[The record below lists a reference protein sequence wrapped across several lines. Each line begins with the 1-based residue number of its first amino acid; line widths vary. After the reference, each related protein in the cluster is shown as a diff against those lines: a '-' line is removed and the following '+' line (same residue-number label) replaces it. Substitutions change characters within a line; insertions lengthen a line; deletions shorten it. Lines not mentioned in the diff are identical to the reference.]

1 MAPTTWNFD
10 PAHSEISFKV
20 RHMMFSKVS
29 GFFGDWEGDFTFDP
43 DDPTAADIDVAIKAK
58 SINTNN
64 EDRDQHLISEDFLD
78 VENHPVIKFESTK
91 MDAGGDGDLT
101 LAGNLTIRGETREVE
116 LDVDYHGKAVDP
128 WGNDRVGFSATTTLN
143 RKDFG
148 LTWNQALEAG
158 GVLVGDKVEV
168 ELNVQ
173 AISGE

>member
-1 MAPTTWNFD
+1 MTTTKWNFD
-10 PAHSEISFKV
+10 PAHSEIGFRV

-29 GFFGDWEGDFTFDP
+29 GSFHDWEGDFEFDP
-43 DDPTAADIDVAIKAK
+43 DDPTKAAIHVDIDTASVDT
-58 SINTNN
+58 SN
-64 EDRDQHLISEDFLD
+64 EDRDQHLRSEDFFD
-78 VENHPVIKFESTK
+78 VENHPVIHFESTDVESVK
-91 MDAGGDGDLT
+91 DGQFTLRGD
-101 LAGNLTIRGETREVE
+101 LTIRGETHPIA

-128 WGNDRVGFSATTTLN
+128 WGNDRVGFTATTSLN

-173 AISGE
+173 ATPA